1 MPDRPAP
8 HGRGAHIE
16 SPNRFTQ
23 LWREIDL
30 DALDEDERHALA
42 NPRTQYILE
51 RSGSI
56 VTEND
61 SPDIPFRY
69 SLNPYRGCLHGCS
82 YCMAGDTPVLLADGT
97 TRLLASLRVGDEIYG
112 TVLKGNY
119 RRFTRTTILAHWRTI
134 KPAYRVRLADGT
146 ELIASGDH
154 RFLTERGWKHVA
166 PAVRGQRPFLSVN
179 NCLLGIGC
187 FASPPATTPDYIQ
200 RTIDGVALK
209 SDAETRIVSIEPL
222 NLEIPMY
229 DITTGTG
236 DFIANGIISH
246 NCYARPTHEYL
257 GFNAGLDFET
267 KIVVK
272 ENAPDL
278 FRDFLNRPTWRPQSI
293 AMSGVTD
300 AYQPAE
306 RRFRLTRGCLEVAA
320 EARQPMSI
328 ITKNALVIRD
338 LDLLTELAGQNLIHV
353 ALSVTTLDAE
363 LARKMEP
370 RTSTPAARL
379 RAIAELSRAG
389 VPVRVMVAPVIPGLN
404 DSEVPAILLAAKDAG
419 AHAAGF
425 QLLRL
430 PLTVAPVFLE
440 WVQREQPES
449 LEKIEGRVRSTHHGK
464 LNDSQFHERFR
475 GSGAIAEQIR
485 ALFQLFARRLGLD
498 GPLPPYDCT
507 RFRPP
512 RSANGQ
518 RWLF

>member
-1 MPDRPAP
+1 MPDRPTP

-16 SPNRFTQ
+16 PPNRFTQ

-30 DALDEDERHALA
+30 DALDDDERHALA

-69 SLNPYRGCLHGCS
+69 SINPYRGCLHGCC
-82 YCMAGDTPVLLADGT
+82 Y
-97 TRLLASLRVGDEIYG
+97 
-112 TVLKGNY
+112 
-119 RRFTRTTILAHWRTI
+119 
-134 KPAYRVRLADGT
+134 
-146 ELIASGDH
+146 
-154 RFLTERGWKHVA
+154 
-166 PAVRGQRPFLSVN
+166 
-179 NCLLGIGC
+179 
-187 FASPPATTPDYIQ
+187 
-200 RTIDGVALK
+200 
-209 SDAETRIVSIEPL
+209 
-222 NLEIPMY
+222 
-229 DITTGTG
+229 
-236 DFIANGIISH
+236 
-246 NCYARPTHEYL
+246 CYARPTHEYL

-278 FRDFLNRPTWRPQSI
+278 FRDFLNRRTWQPQSI

-300 AYQPAE
+300 CYQPAE

-320 EARQPMSI
+320 EARQSMGI

-338 LDLLTELAGQNLIHV
+338 LDLLTELAGQNLMHV
-353 ALSVTTLDAE
+353 AVSVTTLDAE

-379 RAIAELSRAG
+379 RSITELSRAG
-389 VPVRVMVAPVIPGLN
+389 VPVRVMVAPVIPGLT
-404 DSEVPAILLAAKDAG
+404 DIEVPAILQAAKDAG

-440 WVQREQPES
+440 WVQREQPDS
-449 LEKIEGRVRSTHHGK
+449 LEKIEGRVRATHHGK

-475 GSGAIAEQIR
+475 GTGAIAEQIR
-485 ALFQLFARRLGLD
+485 ALFRLFARRLGLD
-498 GPLPPYDCT
+498 GPLPAYDCS